1 MGQRSQTFVI
11 AKAVP
16 YGETKAYY
24 RCVAAWHHQWCY
36 GILPLLAARRFLT
49 LLEQRENAEI
59 VLDELR
65 RLQGQYGRQESQD
78 TPRIPRVPCS
88 YISFLIGSAW
98 NVDINDPFSPYFHRS
113 SFQGSL
119 LPANMLSGGGGRL
132 YFVRIETYLANACF
146 IDNNEGIT
154 IIDVTNPSKPAYCFV
169 KLEES
174 RILSAA
180 QYAREYY
187 ANTDDNEPEVL
198 ICVKKYY

>member
-1 MGQRSQTFVI
+1 MPKLYLMNYDDSRANMGGRSPKI
-11 AKAVP
+11 
-16 YGETKAYY
+16 
-24 RCVAAWHHQWCY
+24 H
-36 GILPLLAARRFLT
+36 
-49 LLEQRENAEI
+49 
-59 VLDELR
+59 
-65 RLQGQYGRQESQD
+65 
-78 TPRIPRVPCS
+78 PRIPRVPCS

-119 LPANMLSGGGGRL
+119 LPANMRSGGGGRL

-154 IIDVTNPSKPAYCFV
+154 VIDVTNPSKPAYCFV

-187 ANTDDNEPEVL
+187 ANIDDNEPEGAYLCQEILL
-198 ICVKKYY
+198 I